1 MRQRSIRTL
10 GLISFLAI
18 CGGHAGAQDA
28 APAQSMLGGQWISAA
43 CEAPSASAE
52 RSIRRSFQFSDWS
65 WRVDVAIYQG
75 AACATPLAG
84 ISIAGVYAL
93 TGTSSVVPGARE
105 GTFSYTRK
113 SAAALSEAGATL
125 LTSSKCG
132 ASVWR
137 AGLEQDVSDTG
148 CMGFPPITAD
158 CRQEFDV
165 IGVKDGELRFG
176 QRTPRMCEAAGRP
189 VQFSAFPLVRPAAR

>member
-1 MRQRSIRTL
+1 MRQRPSRIL
-10 GLISFLAI
+10 GLIGCLAI
-18 CGGHAGAQDA
+18 YSGHARAQDA
-28 APAQSMLGGQWISAA
+28 VTAQSMLAGQWISAA
-43 CEAPSASAE
+43 CEAASASAE

-93 TGTSSVVPGARE
+93 TGMSSVVPGARE

-113 SAAALSEAGATL
+113 SAAALSEAGAAL
-125 LTSSKCG
+125 LTNSKCG
-132 ASVWR
+132 ASAWR

-148 CMGFPPITAD
+148 CMGFPPITAE

-165 IGVKDGELRFG
+165 VGVKDGELRFG
-176 QRTPRMCEAAGRP
+176 QRTPRMCEAGGRP
-189 VQFSAFPLVRPAAR
+189 VQFSAFPLVRPTAR